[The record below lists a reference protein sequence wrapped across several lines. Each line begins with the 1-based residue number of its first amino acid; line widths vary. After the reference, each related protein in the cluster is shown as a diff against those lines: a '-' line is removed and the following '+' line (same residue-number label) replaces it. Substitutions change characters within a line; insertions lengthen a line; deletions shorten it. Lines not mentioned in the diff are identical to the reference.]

1 MIGNNQAAR
10 AGHRS
15 VLAVAALELA
25 AKGHPL
31 IPLHTPGLA
40 GGCSC
45 GSRCGRQG
53 KHPRGLLGLRSASAD
68 LEQVEAW
75 WWGQPSANIGLRCDG
90 LLAFDVDGPNGRRA
104 LERLQDEL
112 GELPPTRSQLTG
124 RGSQSLYSIPADAR
138 ISNSTA
144 RLGNPLELDLRA
156 GTSGYVVA
164 PPSRHGS
171 GAHYRWRDPEEPFAP
186 LPARWIQ
193 RLRQPPPVEPE
204 PGLEAFARVA
214 SSAYGRAAM
223 RAEFAELARVEPGG
237 RNNALNRCVYK
248 LAGWVSAGE
257 LDWYELRLRAVDA
270 GLALGLP
277 LAEVEATVFSAINA
291 GFARPRRKAR

>member
-156 GTSGYVVA
+156 GTSDNRRRSNPSPASRPSPGSPRA
-164 PPSRHGS
+164 PT
-171 GAHYRWRDPEEPFAP
+171 A
-186 LPARWIQ
+186 
-193 RLRQPPPVEPE
+193 
-204 PGLEAFARVA
+204 
-214 SSAYGRAAM
+214 
-223 RAEFAELARVEPGG
+223 
-237 RNNALNRCVYK
+237 
-248 LAGWVSAGE
+248 
-257 LDWYELRLRAVDA
+257 
-270 GLALGLP
+270 
-277 LAEVEATVFSAINA
+277 
-291 GFARPRRKAR
+291 ARPCEPSSPSSPGSSRAGATTR